1 MRMFQFCCSG
11 GPAARLHKLLA
22 ESPERRW
29 SGTDETWA
37 TGAHAASVT
46 RGVRCCA
53 ECDAMHFPMVYN
65 PSGHLLAVLDNAD
78 AIGYELQRNDL
89 STASFTLPA
98 DDPNRAHCQ
107 TGNLVRLPGD
117 GGGTGV
123 YRIAGQDGE
132 ETAQGGEITYSLEH
146 VMATLL
152 DDVLLGEHDLTGTPL
167 TEAIQ
172 YILDR
177 QTTKRWVLGRVEPE
191 GTAAIKCENTP
202 LLTALLQLGQ
212 GIPEEYTWEF
222 DCGNHTAGPWTLNLL
237 RAEESPGCGIHY
249 GRSLTSIRKTVD
261 ASALITRLY
270 ALGAG
275 TGEERTDIRPA
286 NGGLPY
292 IDADTI
298 GTWGVRCGVLT
309 DTGLTDPAALLEKAR
324 RALEQYKNP
333 YITYTATAVDL
344 AAVTGDPWDTYRPG
358 KMVRVMDEEHGVA
371 FVSRIVT
378 VRKTDVWDAASLEI
392 TIANAPRDALD
403 SMTEMQEQAETLA
416 EEQNETKTQVSGAQ
430 RDVTKMQESLHWMA
444 GQIDETTGNL
454 EGVSLRLDGIGKQ
467 IELQAGTI
475 SAQGELIS
483 GAQVNIDGLKKRVES
498 IAGDIDQLTGDLTGA
513 RELIDGA
520 NQRITEQAG
529 KISAQGELIEGA
541 QQTIDGL
548 KGEISQKVS
557 KDGLISEINQSAE
570 KIRISAGKIDLDG
583 YVTAKALEAD
593 IAEFKRE
600 YAGQFTTSHLYAEDG
615 HFATLNV
622 SGTLTA
628 DVIMGGSNV
637 NLSIHYH
644 EFTVDGGT
652 VTIGGPSAT
661 RGSFNIADTQFYK
674 DGVSAAERAVT
685 VRWWEDEYFS
695 DEKRVHVTA
704 TLSSGVVQEY
714 DLGVGGVYNDGY
726 KAGLAEGGGG
736 DVKIARFTT
745 TWTPSDPKNLQA
757 TITLTN
763 NYQDTYPIDAGNV
776 YNAGHSDGYDDGYA
790 AGKIAGGSG
799 ISIDDITTNYNSS
812 FPKSLTVNVFLSN
825 GEHLSRSIDVTDVY
839 DKGYSDVTLSGP
851 TWGSGGTTRAN
862 NNFTISASNGKS
874 ISRTLY
880 LTGGTSWTNGV
891 TTVSM
896 REGSSSGTTRA
907 RLNVPAPS

>member
-1 MRMFQFCCSG
+1 MEI
-11 GPAARLHKLLA
+11 LA
-22 ESPERRW
+22 E
-29 SGTDETWA
+29 
-37 TGAHAASVT
+37 
-46 RGVRCCA
+46 
-53 ECDAMHFPMVYN
+53 
-65 PSGHLLAVLDNAD
+65 
-78 AIGYELQRNDL
+78 
-89 STASFTLPA
+89 
-98 DDPNRAHCQ
+98 
-107 TGNLVRLPGD
+107 
-117 GGGTGV
+117 
-123 YRIAGQDGE
+123 
-132 ETAQGGEITYSLEH
+132 EI
-146 VMATLL
+146 
-152 DDVLLGEHDLTGTPL
+152 
-167 TEAIQ
+167 
-172 YILDR
+172 
-177 QTTKRWVLGRVEPE
+177 
-191 GTAAIKCENTP
+191 
-202 LLTALLQLGQ
+202 
-212 GIPEEYTWEF
+212 
-222 DCGNHTAGPWTLNLL
+222 LL
-237 RAEESPGCGIHY
+237 RA
-249 GRSLTSIRKTVD
+249 TKTEV
-261 ASALITRLY
+261 AAL
-270 ALGAG
+270 
-275 TGEERTDIRPA
+275 
-286 NGGLPY
+286 N
-292 IDADTI
+292 
-298 GTWGVRCGVLT
+298 GVLT
-309 DTGLTDPAALLEKAR
+309 DKISEVSVELDGAKAQLRLKASQEYVDQRLSATELLLDGANARIDANALR
-324 RALEQYKNP
+324 
-333 YITYTATAVDL
+333 I
-344 AAVTGDPWDTYRPG
+344 
-358 KMVRVMDEEHGVA
+358 DEA
-371 FVSRIVT
+371 NKQIS
-378 VRKTDVWDAASLEI
+378 AASL
-392 TIANAPRDALD
+392 A
-403 SMTEMQEQAETLA
+403 
-416 EEQNETKTQVSGAQ
+416 
-430 RDVTKMQESLHWMA
+430 
-444 GQIDETTGNL
+444 
-454 EGVSLRLDGIGKQ
+454 
-467 IELQAGTI
+467 
-475 SAQGELIS
+475 
-483 GAQVNIDGLKKRVES
+483 
-498 IAGDIDQLTGDLTGA
+498 
-513 RELIDGA
+513 IDGA
-520 NQRITEQAG
+520 NARIDAEAKRIDEANGT
-529 KISAQGELIEGA
+529 ITTVS
-541 QQTIDGL
+541 QTLDAV

-570 KIRISAGKIDLDG
+570 KIRISAGRIDLDG

-593 IAEFKRE
+593 IANFKRE

-896 REGSSSGTTRA
+896 REGRLSGTTRA